1 MRIAVFGLGYVGIV
15 SAACLAERGH
25 EVIGVDPSH
34 DKVAMVAQ
42 GRSTIVEERIGELV
56 AEAVA
61 AGRLTATARG
71 GRGRRRERSR
81 ADLRGDALGRQ
92 RLALD
97 ALPGARRGRD
107 RRRSGHARAP
117 LHRRLPLD
125 DAARHLREHA
135 DPASRG
141 GLRAARRGR
150 LRRRGESGVPARGHL
165 GARLQ
170 RPAEDGR
177 RRRATRSRPTP
188 WPRSTTASPASST
201 ASRSPSPR

>member
-61 AGRLTATARG
+61 SGRLRATRRC
-71 GRGRRRERSR
+71 GRGRGGERAR
-81 ADLRGDALGRQ
+81 ADLRRHALERQ

-97 ALPGARRGRD
+97 AVPRARGRRD
-107 RRRSGHARAP
+107 RRGDRDARAP

-125 DAARHLREHA
+125 DAARHLRGHA
-135 DPASRG
+135 HPAPRG
-141 GLRAARRGR
+141 RLGPARRRR
-150 LRRRGESGVPARGHL
+150 LRRRRESRVPARGHL

-170 RPAEDGR
+170 RPAEDR
-177 RRRATRSRPTP
+177 RRRGRPAHGRHRRLALRRP
-188 WPRSTTASPASST
+188 PGRRPPRAR
-201 ASRSPSPR
+201 SRSPR